1 MDRDGKEVEP
11 RFWLNFT
18 GKQLKEYFGKRALWY
33 EGRAL
38 YLKEVSAKMPKPIQ
52 IDAVP
57 EEAQQFYTG
66 STMAAAEKNVDDQ
79 AKQAERHARRFRL
92 LEKHVDEQ
100 EVFALTEND
109 VDRLELTNCM

>member
-1 MDRDGKEVEP
+1 MDRNGTEVEP
-11 RFWLNFT
+11 RFWMNFT
-18 GKQLKEYFGKRALWY
+18 GKDLKAYFAKRALWY

-38 YLKEVSAKMPKPIQ
+38 YLKEVAAKMPKPIQ
-52 IDAVP
+52 IDTVP

-66 STMAAAEKNVDDQ
+66 STMAAAEKNVDEQ

-92 LEKHVDEQ
+92 LEKHTDPN

-109 VDRLELTNCM
+109 VDRLELQHCV